1 MTRSNT
7 MGDPEYAEP
16 LTSAPVLVDG
26 VDSVQPVTTDTD
38 VGKPVKRKRLLSDKQ
53 REALQIGRER
63 RWKRAQEAKGGAL
76 ERESTGDV
84 KTESTVLQTAPTPE
98 PRSDSEASSI
108 TLGSQDTSS
117 DESDY
122 IDQKSLQRKV

>member
-1 MTRSNT
+1 
-7 MGDPEYAEP
+7 MGDPKYAEP
-16 LTSAPVLVDG
+16 LASAPVLVDG
-26 VDSVQPVTTDTD
+26 VDLVQPATTDAD

-63 RWKRAQEAKGGAL
+63 RWKRAQEAKGVVFDNDVPIKDEL
-76 ERESTGDV
+76 KESKLHG
-84 KTESTVLQTAPTPE
+84 TVLHTAPTPE
-98 PRSDSEASSI
+98 PRSDSEASSV

-122 IDQKSLQRKV
+122 VDQKSL